1 MNSFSRVERPA
12 DRKPRRGCLGRVL
25 LVLIVLGI
33 ILAGAWF
40 LAVRP
45 YLHNIAQEQLD
56 QALGDAESQVL
67 IFQLALPPGNQ
78 VIHANES
85 SLNNYLS
92 LHDSSQIQDLHATI
106 TPSGLILTFTSYG
119 FSSAITL
126 LPVVSG
132 GTLQMANV
140 QVQGL
145 LWLVMS
151 NSELASTLNSSLQNF
166 GVQMH
171 RSIQAVT
178 LHEHEMDIQVN

>member
-12 DRKPRRGCLGRVL
+12 GRKPGHGCLGRVL
-25 LVLIVLGI
+25 LVLVVLGI
-33 ILAGAWF
+33 ILVGVWF

-45 YLHNIAQEQLD
+45 YLHNIAQERLD
-56 QALGDAESQVL
+56 LALGDVEGQVL

-85 SLNNYLS
+85 SINNYLG
-92 LHDSSQIQDLHATI
+92 LHDTSQIQNLHATI
-106 TPSGLILTFTSYG
+106 TPDGLILTFTSYG
-119 FSSAITL
+119 FGSTITL
-126 LPVVSG
+126 LPVASG
-132 GTLQMANV
+132 GTLQVTDV

-151 NSELASTLNSSLQNF
+151 DSELTSTLNSNLQSF

-178 LHEHEMDIQVN
+178 LHEHEMDIQIK